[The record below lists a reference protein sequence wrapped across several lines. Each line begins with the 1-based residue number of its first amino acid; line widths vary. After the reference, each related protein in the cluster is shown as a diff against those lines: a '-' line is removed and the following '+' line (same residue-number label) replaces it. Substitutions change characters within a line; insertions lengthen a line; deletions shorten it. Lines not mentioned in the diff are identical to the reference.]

1 MVIVTIGLDRT
12 TGALRS
18 GPELISRGFM
28 EEGPSAEVLDEAR
41 RAVIA
46 DLDRF
51 KGEPEPALV
60 RETAHDAVQRVIWR
74 RTKRQP
80 MVIPVLIDW

>member
-1 MVIVTIGLDRT
+1 MVIVTIGLDRNS
-12 TGALRS
+12 GELRS
-18 GPELISRGFM
+18 GPDLISRGFM
-28 EEGPSAEVLDEAR
+28 EETSSAEVLDEAR

-46 DLDRF
+46 DIAGF
-51 KGEPEPALV
+51 EGEPEPALV

-80 MVIPVLIDW
+80 MVIPVLTDW